1 MIILVLSR
9 FLIIYALFIHKVLS
23 RYLDL
28 VFFVVTAGGLY
39 VFFFFH
45 RSLSSFVLL
54 IKVSRVL
61 LDLIFSFFFHI

>member
-39 VFFFFH
+39 VFFFH

>member
-28 VFFVVTAGGLY
+28 VFFVVTAGGLC
-39 VFFFFH
+39 VFF
-45 RSLSSFVLL
+45 STDLSQVSFNKGKLGIV
-54 IKVSRVL
+54 RPH
-61 LDLIFSFFFHI
+61 FYFYFHI